1 MKEITKENKLEQ
13 LLNDE
18 EVIDLR
24 LSYSRISDFDRNGP
38 KALIRPSNPEGDG
51 LRFGSYVDD
60 LLVDRVINNNLCSNN
75 YYRIINSLFNI
86 HLFCEL

>member
-13 LLNDE
+13 LLNNE
-18 EVIDLR
+18 EIIDLK

-38 KALIRPSNPEGDG
+38 KALIRPSNPDGEG

-60 LLVDRVINNNLCSNN
+60 LLVDKVTNNNLCK
-75 YYRIINSLFNI
+75 
-86 HLFCEL
+86 ELYVVYDDNKPTATLGVL